1 MRTDLKIA
9 LFSVAV
15 LLVACGT
22 EKKQTATLS
31 DDLQKDLAVAAAPA
45 PGLATAPTSFE
56 KTQVVSAVE
65 RSRGTVPAKRLVATK
80 KHTPRVRRAEAVST
94 PEATDV
100 IADSATP
107 GLEQRPAE
115 SVATEPEPVA
125 APSGPEV
132 IAQQPSSDPGPLPD
146 GETGVGR
153 GGDGGSGDIGI
164 GAGRSGGGLG
174 GILGGIIGAVV
185 IRGGM
190 GGVDKCDPRTD
201 GRRRGRARGR
211 GGMGFPI
218 SGMPLPTGTR
228 TFPHAR

>member
-1 MRTDLKIA
+1 MRTDLKVA

-65 RSRGTVPAKRLVATK
+65 RSRAAAPAKRHVATK
-80 KHTPRVRRAEAVST
+80 KRTPPVKRPVTVSK
-94 PEATDV
+94 PAHDV
-100 IADSATP
+100 VEEPT
-107 GLEQRPAE
+107 
-115 SVATEPEPVA
+115 VATSEVAPAAAAAPEPETTTPV
-125 APSGPEV
+125 PEPEV
-132 IAQQPSSDPGPLPD
+132 IAQQPATEPSAVPAP
-146 GETGVGR
+146 VGR
-153 GGDGGSGDIGI
+153 GGNEGDTGI

-185 IRGGM
+185 IRGGI

-201 GRRRGRARGR
+201 GRRRRGR
-211 GGMGFPI
+211 GGIGFPI
-218 SGMPLPTGTR
+218 SGMPLPTGTT